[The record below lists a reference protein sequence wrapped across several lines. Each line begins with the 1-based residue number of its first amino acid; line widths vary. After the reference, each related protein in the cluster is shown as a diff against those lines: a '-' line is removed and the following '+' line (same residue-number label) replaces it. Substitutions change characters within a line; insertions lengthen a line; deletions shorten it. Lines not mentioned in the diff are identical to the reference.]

1 MPTEQAHAATPEAT
15 SFRQVL
21 RNAGITAAGNLLT
34 QVLNPVTAIITTR
47 ALGAELYGLY
57 ALLVQWSS
65 FLAELC
71 KSGLGA
77 TLVRF
82 VAYYRGEG
90 RPDRLKGAIRMSLRW
105 VGISAGIVSLVLVLW
120 AGELSRWLPQTEYT
134 ESAVRFFAPAVF
146 LTALYGIFLAVLTGF
161 QQQRLVQLST
171 AVVGAGVKLLTLV
184 LLLWMG
190 QGIYA
195 ALGSSLL
202 QDVAVLLLSGLF
214 VARVFPGL
222 RQRGLPAV
230 VERKA
235 LWRYALTL
243 FATSLF
249 FRYTFQLDVLFLGFF
264 RSAHEVGLYSAA
276 VRLQP
281 LLVLP
286 VYALGEPF
294 NPAVAELFA
303 RGEREAL
310 GELYRRVVR
319 WSLLAVFPAALCCLT
334 LPELIL
340 SLFGKEFTAAAP
352 ALQILALGTWLGAAP
367 GVAGYVL
374 NMIGRPQVNLFNGI
388 LTAVLNIALFAV
400 LIPTA
405 GMLGAAAAY
414 SVVNLAIA
422 LLRVGQVYHLERLSP
437 WDSLLG
443 RALGCIAAGVGAAV
457 AVELLLGSGVIAAA
471 AGLAIFGV
479 AGWHWALS
487 DDERGLL
494 RRLWRRVRQS

>member
-1 MPTEQAHAATPEAT
+1 
-15 SFRQVL
+15 
-21 RNAGITAAGNLLT
+21 
-34 QVLNPVTAIITTR
+34 
-47 ALGAELYGLY
+47 
-57 ALLVQWSS
+57 
-65 FLAELC
+65 
-71 KSGLGA
+71 
-77 TLVRF
+77 
-82 VAYYRGEG
+82 
-90 RPDRLKGAIRMSLRW
+90 
-105 VGISAGIVSLVLVLW
+105 
-120 AGELSRWLPQTEYT
+120 
-134 ESAVRFFAPAVF
+134 
-146 LTALYGIFLAVLTGF
+146 
-161 QQQRLVQLST
+161 
-171 AVVGAGVKLLTLV
+171 
-184 LLLWMG
+184 
-190 QGIYA
+190 
-195 ALGSSLL
+195 
-202 QDVAVLLLSGLF
+202 VLLLSGLF

-479 AGWHWALS
+479 AGWHWALG